1 MLFGSEFLHRPWAAG
16 RMSDGVGSGF
26 LAGLGL
32 GLGLGLVGGVAI
44 AYHHR
49 QLSKQDE
56 HEKDEHEKEGR
67 NPSAEE
73 ILGTA
78 TSNFKK
84 WNDALQTKDPK
95 EVASLY
101 STDSLSFLP
110 TVSHKHIRGLDDTED
125 YFKVFCAKEP
135 WGTITDES
143 VVHADNG
150 SVYLHSG
157 LYTFEL
163 GPADSRTP
171 VQARFS
177 FLWKQEGNDWK
188 IAHHH
193 SSVRPCPPPPPQ
205 DMHAIAAE
213 NFNKWNQALQTK
225 ESVKVAALY
234 MLHPDSLSF
243 PPSHISTLKDPLT
256 LKTTSKPSCRRT
268 PSEPLPTTWSRPLT
282 TARPI
287 CTRATALLRLY

>member
-1 MLFGSEFLHRPWAAG
+1 
-16 RMSDGVGSGF
+16 MSDGTGSGF

-56 HEKDEHEKEGR
+56 HEKDEHEKAGR

-177 FLWKQEGNDWK
+177 FLWKQEGDDWK

-234 MLHPDSLSF
+234 ASSGLSF
-243 PPSHISTLKDPLT
+243 
-256 LKTTSKPSCRRT
+256 
-268 PSEPLPTTWSRPLT
+268 LPTVSHKHIKGPVDTQDYFKAFVQKNPFGTITDDMVQTFDNGKAYLHSGNCS
-282 TARPI
+282 I
-287 CTRATALLRLY
+287 KALLRLA